1 MIAIGDNLGTL
12 HVMEVP
18 WSLRRHISGE
28 LQAVKTYFTRETDR
42 RVYVKE
48 RWDIRERE
56 KDEMQKLAATKAG
69 VGPAHI
75 QTEDEIGIKLRDEF
89 NEFLKFEASILREMG
104 LKDDDEQ
111 PELITVS

>member
-28 LQAVKTYFTRETDR
+28 QQAVKTYFARETER
-42 RVYVKE
+42 RSYVKE
-48 RWDIRERE
+48 RWDIREKE
-56 KDEMQKLAATKAG
+56 KDEMVKAAAAKAG

-75 QTEDEIGIKLRDEF
+75 PTEEEINIRLMGEY

-104 LKDDDEQ
+104 LKDDDAV
-111 PELITVS
+111 PELITTV